1 MLSRVIGTT
10 ARRSFGLQ
18 HKMKS
23 WSVQSFCSSNESSK
37 WGLPYDEDHIRNMP
51 LEELKDA
58 LTSGSNKV
66 SHPQIHPHTTHI
78 LKI

>member
-18 HKMKS
+18 NKMKS
-23 WSVQSFCSSNESSK
+23 WSVKSFCSNESSK

-66 SHPQIHPHTTHI
+66 SHSHTHTYMHTFKSI
-78 LKI
+78 Q